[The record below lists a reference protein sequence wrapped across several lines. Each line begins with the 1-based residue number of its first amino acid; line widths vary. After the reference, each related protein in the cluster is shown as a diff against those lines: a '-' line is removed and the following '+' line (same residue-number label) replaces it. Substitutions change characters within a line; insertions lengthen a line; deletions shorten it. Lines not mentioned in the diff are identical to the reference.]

1 MAVYKKHYRGYTGP
15 LTAGWM
21 RFLAPVRYTFEDLN
35 RSRFLT
41 LFFLG
46 SMIWPLLCAVFIW
59 LGHNLSA
66 LKLLNIRVE
75 NFIKIDVLF
84 FQTFLGLQSMLAFF
98 MTAFVG
104 PGLVSPDL
112 ANNAVPLYLA
122 RPYSR
127 FEYVLSKMSVLMILL
142 SLMTWVPGLG
152 LYAFQGYLEGN
163 NWIGQNTRLASAVFV
178 GSMVYILIL
187 SFLSL
192 ALSAWVKWRPV
203 AGALLFGVFFVASGF
218 GVAINQVL
226 RTKWGHLINLSYL
239 IGTVWTELFEERL
252 RRGPGAVFFRVHSGE
267 EIPVWAA
274 WTALAAISSFCVWM
288 LNKKIRGVEVVR

>member
-1 MAVYKKHYRGYTGP
+1 MAVYKKHYRAYEGQ
-15 LTAGWM
+15 LTAGWS
-21 RFLAPVRYTFEDLN
+21 RFLVPVRYTFEDLN

-41 LFFLG
+41 LFFLA
-46 SMIWPLLCAVFIW
+46 SLIWPVLCGALIW
-59 LGHNLSA
+59 LNHNLSA
-66 LKLLNIRVE
+66 LKLLNIRADRL
-75 NFIKIDVLF
+75 IAIDVLF
-84 FQTFLGLQSMLAFF
+84 FQTYLGFQSMLAFF

-112 ANNAVPLYLA
+112 ANNAVSLYLA

-127 FEYVLSKMSVLMILL
+127 FEYVLSKMSVLVILL
-142 SLMTWVPGLG
+142 SVMTWVPGLA
-152 LYAFQGYLEGN
+152 LYGFQGYLEGGG
-163 NWIGQNTRLASAVFV
+163 WAGQNTRIVSAVLL

-187 SFLSL
+187 SFLAL

-218 GVAINQVL
+218 GVAVNQIL

-252 RRGPGAVFFRVHSGE
+252 RRGPGAVFFRIKRDE

-274 WTALAAISSFCVWM
+274 WIALGVVCAFCAWL
-288 LNKKIRGVEVVR
+288 LNKKIRAVEVVR

>member
-1 MAVYKKHYRGYTGP
+1 MAVYKRNYRGYDGR
-15 LTAGWM
+15 LTAGWT
-21 RFLAPVRYTFEDLN
+21 RFLVPVRYTFEDLY

-46 SMIWPLLCAVFIW
+46 SLIWPVLCAVFIW

-66 LKLLNIRVE
+66 LQLLKVPAGK
-75 NFIKIDVLF
+75 FISIDVLF
-84 FQTFLGLQSMLAFF
+84 FQTYLGVQSMLAFF

-127 FEYVLSKMSVLMILL
+127 LEYCLSKMAVLVALL
-142 SLMTWVPGLG
+142 SAMTWLPGLA
-152 LYAFQGYLEGN
+152 LYGFQGYLEGN
-163 NWIGQNTRLASAVFV
+163 GWAGQNTRIASALFA
-178 GSMVYILIL
+178 GSMVYILVL
-187 SFLSL
+187 AFLAL

-203 AGALLFGVFFVASGF
+203 AGALLFGAFFVASGF

-226 RTKWGHLINLSYL
+226 LTKWGHLINLSYL
-239 IGTVWTELFEERL
+239 IGTIWTELFEEKL
-252 RRGPGAVFFRVHSGE
+252 RRGPGAVFFRVNSNE

-274 WTALAAISSFCVWM
+274 WAALAAVCAFCGWM
-288 LNKKIRGVEVVR
+288 LNRKIRGVEVVR

>member
-1 MAVYKKHYRGYTGP
+1 MAVYKKHYRAYTGP
-15 LTAGWM
+15 LTAGWA
-21 RFLAPVRYTFEDLN
+21 RFLVPVRYTFEDLN

-46 SMIWPLLCAVFIW
+46 SMICPLLCALFIW
-59 LGHNLSA
+59 LAHNLTA

-84 FQTFLGLQSMLAFF
+84 FQTYLGLQSMLAFF

-127 FEYVLSKMSVLMILL
+127 FEYVLSKISVLVILL
-142 SLMTWVPGLG
+142 SAMTWLPGLA
-152 LYAFQGYLEGN
+152 LYGFQGYLEGN
-163 NWIGQNTRLASAVFV
+163 GWTGQHTRIAGAMFL
-178 GSMVYILIL
+178 GSLVYILIL
-187 SFLSL
+187 SFLAL

-203 AGALLFGVFFVASGF
+203 AGALLFGVFFVAAGF
-218 GVAINQVL
+218 GAAINQVL
-226 RTKWGHLINLSYL
+226 RTRWGYLIDLRFL
-239 IGTVWTELFEERL
+239 IGTIWTELFESGV
-252 RRGPGAVFFRVHSGE
+252 RRGPGAVFFRVRAGE
-267 EIPVWAA
+267 EIPL
-274 WTALAAISSFCVWM
+274 WTAWVALGLVCAFCGWL
-288 LNKKIRGVEVVR
+288 LNRKIRGVEVVR

>member
-1 MAVYKKHYRGYTGP
+1 MAVYKKHYRGYQGP
-15 LTAGWM
+15 LTSAWS
-21 RFLAPVRYTFEDLN
+21 RFLVPVRYTFEDLN

-46 SMIWPLLCAVFIW
+46 SLIWPLLCAVFIW

-66 LKLLNIRVE
+66 LKLLNIPAGK
-75 NFIKIDVLF
+75 FISIDVLF
-84 FQTFLGLQSMLAFF
+84 FQTYLGFQSMLAFF

-122 RPYSR
+122 RPFSR
-127 FEYVLSKMSVLMILL
+127 VEYVAGKMSVLVILL
-142 SLMTWVPGLG
+142 SAMTWLPGLALFG
-152 LYAFQGYLEGN
+152 FQAYLEGN
-163 NWIGQNTRLASAVFV
+163 DWAGQNTRIASALFA

-187 SFLSL
+187 SFLAL

-203 AGALLFGVFFVASGF
+203 AGALLFGVFFVAAGF

-252 RRGPGAVFFRVHSGE
+252 RRGPGAVFFRVKSDE

-274 WTALAAISSFCVWM
+274 WTALGVVCAFCAWM